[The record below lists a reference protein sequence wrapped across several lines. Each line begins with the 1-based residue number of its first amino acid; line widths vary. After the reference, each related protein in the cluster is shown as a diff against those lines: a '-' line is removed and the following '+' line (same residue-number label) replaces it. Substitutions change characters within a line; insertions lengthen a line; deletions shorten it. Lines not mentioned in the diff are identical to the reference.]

1 MSLLAEVNRRAVV
14 WGRTGVPL
22 EKLLDCY
29 PNAITDVRELVRT
42 GRYYAR
48 THGWGERGWGGGD

>member
-1 MSLLAEVNRRAVV
+1 MRANPPLYKVSLLAEVNRRAVV

-29 PNAITDVRELVRT
+29 PNAITDIRELVRT
-42 GRYYAR
+42 GR
-48 THGWGERGWGGGD
+48 